1 MTVRILKP
9 RAQPTGNPSPKT
21 PHEWDALMRKVMAR
35 AAQVQD
41 RRLQGLQGVIS
52 RGETAKFL
60 KKMGIICE
68 NDILREFPDPNT

>member
-9 RAQPTGNPSPKT
+9 LGQPTGNPRPKT
-21 PHEWDALMRKVMAR
+21 PHEWDGLMRKVMAR
-35 AAQVQD
+35 AVQVQD